1 MIKLIKQEK
10 DKILYWEVWEEDEKT
25 LIVHCGCVGDT
36 GEMYEIELYP
46 FQRVEKEMKELA
58 DEQLAGGYKELD
70 EEELIEFVL
79 QYEYT
84 DDQLEEALEKRQQVQ
99 EIMDEVLGWSGNGH
113 CDGGDI
119 GSGTINIFTFV
130 IDVDK
135 ALETTLDELGNQQ
148 LLDGVKMAYVN
159 DDDNYIQVYP
169 NEGEF
174 NLL

>member
-1 MIKLIKQEK
+1 M
-10 DKILYWEVWEEDEKT
+10 LYWEVWEEDEKT

-58 DEQLAGGYKELD
+58 DEHLADGYKELD

-79 QYEYT
+79 QYDYAEN
-84 DDQLEEALEKRQQVQ
+84 QLEEALEKRHQVQ
-99 EIMDEVLGWSGNGH
+99 EIMDEALGWSGNGY

-135 ALETTLDELGNQQ
+135 ALQTTLEELKNQQ
-148 LLDGVKMAYVN
+148 LSDGVKIAYVN
-159 DDDNYIQVYP
+159 DEEDYIQVYP
-169 NEGEF
+169 SEGEF

>member
-1 MIKLIKQEK
+1 MIKLVKQEK
-10 DKILYWEVWEEDEKT
+10 DKMLFWEIWKEAEKI

-58 DEQLAGGYKELD
+58 DEQLADGYKVLD

-79 QYEYT
+79 QYDYT
-84 DDQLEEALEKRQQVQ
+84 ENQLEEVLEKRNQVQ
-99 EIMDEVLGWSGNGH
+99 EIMDEALGWSGNGH

-119 GSGTINIFTFV
+119 GSGTINIFNFV

-135 ALETTLDELGNQQ
+135 ALKTILNELENQQ
-148 LLDGVKMAYVN
+148 LLDGVKIAYVN
-159 DDDNYIQVYP
+159 DEEDYVQIYP
-169 NEGEF
+169 SEGEF
-174 NLL
+174 DLL